1 MPQRNKQITNAQ
13 PPARLGLI
21 LAFYAFIAI
30 GMAEGGLGV
39 LLPSIM
45 QTFHLTAATVT
56 LLFLSQITGYLV
68 AAFTSSL
75 LSNHIGLARM
85 LLLASTLLTGALM
98 IYASAPLW
106 VVMVVTGTVLGLGI
120 GLIDAGINT
129 YIVNDSRHAHFMG
142 MLHGFYGTGALLG
155 PAIATTLL
163 GMHLPWRMVYL
174 VFAGVAFLLVAGMV
188 WAIATDY
195 KPLTQQVKV
204 SGGDARANLHTTLR
218 TPAVL
223 VSGLLLLVYAGT
235 EVSIGN
241 WAYSVQ
247 TISRKTPE
255 MVAGY
260 SITAYWMG
268 LTIGRMGMGYGIKR
282 LGTVRMLDL
291 SLILLAIGLL
301 TWWLLPD
308 QVLSLPVLGLALA
321 AIYPTTMLLV
331 PQGVAAPL
339 VPAAIGFLSSF
350 ASLGAASIPTGI
362 GFLADWVGL
371 EIIPIL
377 MLPLAALMML
387 LHRWLAWHISS
398 NVKQSETTG

>member
-1 MPQRNKQITNAQ
+1 MPQRSQQITRDRA
-13 PPARLGLI
+13 PARLGLI

-45 QTFHLTAATVT
+45 QTFHLTPATVT

-85 LLLASTLLTGALM
+85 LLLASTFLTGALI

-106 VVMVVTGTVLGLGI
+106 AVMVVTGTALGLGI

-129 YIVNDSRHAHFMG
+129 YIVNNSRHAHFIG

-174 VFAGVAFLLVAGMV
+174 VFAGVVGLLVGGMV
-188 WAIATDY
+188 WAIAIDY
-195 KPLTQQVKV
+195 QPLTQQVTV
-204 SGGDARANLHTTLR
+204 SGGDARANLRTALC

-223 VSGLLLLVYAGT
+223 VSGLLLLVYVGT
-235 EVSIGN
+235 EVAIGN

-260 SITAYWMG
+260 SISAYWMG
-268 LTIGRMGMGYGIKR
+268 LTIGRMGMGYVIKR
-282 LGTVRMLDL
+282 LGTVRLIDL
-291 SLILLAIGLL
+291 SLTLLTVGLL
-301 TWWLLPD
+301 SWWLLPN
-308 QVLSLPVLGLALA
+308 QVLSLPIMGFALA
-321 AIYPTTMLLV
+321 AIFPTTMLLV
-331 PQGVAAPL
+331 PQRVATPL
-339 VPAAIGFLSSF
+339 VPAAIGFLTSV
-350 ASLGAASIPTGI
+350 ASLGAAGIPTGV
-362 GFLADWVGL
+362 GFLANWAGL

-377 MLPLAALMML
+377 MLPLALLMML
-387 LHRWLAWHISS
+387 LHRWLVWQGSLS
-398 NVKQSETTG
+398 DSQPEVN

>member
-1 MPQRNKQITNAQ
+1 MPQRSQQITSDRA
-13 PPARLGLI
+13 PARLGLI

-45 QTFHLTAATVT
+45 QTFHLTPATVT

-85 LLLASTLLTGALM
+85 LLLASTFLTGALI

-106 VVMVVTGTVLGLGI
+106 AVMVVTGTALGLGI

-129 YIVNDSRHAHFMG
+129 YIVNDSRHAHFIG

-174 VFAGVAFLLVAGMV
+174 VFAGVVGLLVGGML
-188 WAIATDY
+188 WAITTDY
-195 KPLTQQVKV
+195 QPFTQQVTV
-204 SGGDARANLHTTLR
+204 SGGDARANLRTALC

-223 VSGLLLLVYAGT
+223 VSGLLLLVYVGT
-235 EVSIGN
+235 EVAIGN

-260 SITAYWMG
+260 SISAYWMG
-268 LTIGRMGMGYGIKR
+268 LTIGRMGMGYVIKR
-282 LGTVRMLDL
+282 LGTVRMIDF
-291 SLILLAIGLL
+291 SLTLLTVGLL
-301 TWWLLPD
+301 SWWLLPN

-321 AIYPTTMLLV
+321 TIFPTTMLLV
-331 PQGVAAPL
+331 PQRVAAPL
-339 VPAAIGFLSSF
+339 VPAAIGFLSSV
-350 ASLGAASIPTGI
+350 ASLGAASIPTGV
-362 GFLADWVGL
+362 GFLANWAGL

-377 MLPLAALMML
+377 MLPLVVLMML
-387 LHRWLAWHISS
+387 LHRWLVWHSS
-398 NVKQSETTG
+398 LSDSQPEVN

>member
-1 MPQRNKQITNAQ
+1 MPQHNQPITNTEA
-13 PPARLGLI
+13 PAWLGLI

-30 GMAEGGLGV
+30 GMAEAGLGV

-45 QTFHLTAATVT
+45 QTFHLTPATVT
-56 LLFLSQITGYLV
+56 LLFLSQITGYIV

-75 LSNHIGLARM
+75 LSNQIGLARM
-85 LLLASTLLTGALM
+85 LLLASALLTSALI

-129 YIVNDSRHAHFMG
+129 YIVNDSRHSHFMG

-163 GMHLPWRMVYL
+163 GMHVPWRIIYL
-174 VFAGVAFLLVAGMV
+174 VFASVVFLLAAAML
-188 WAIATDY
+188 WAITTDY
-195 KPLTQQVKV
+195 KPLTQQVQV
-204 SGGDARANLHTTLR
+204 SGGDARANLYTTLR

-223 VSGLLLLVYAGT
+223 ISGLLLLVYVGT
-235 EVSIGN
+235 EVAIGN

-247 TISRKTPE
+247 TISRKMPE

-260 SITAYWMG
+260 SISAYWMG
-268 LTIGRMGMGYGIKR
+268 LTIGRMGMGFGIR
-282 LGTVRMLDL
+282 WLGTVRILDL
-291 SLILLAIGLL
+291 SLMLLMVGVLS
-301 TWWLLPD
+301 WWLLPT

-321 AIYPTTMLLV
+321 VIFPTTMLLV
-331 PQGVAAPL
+331 PQRIAAPL
-339 VPAAIGFLSSF
+339 VPSAIGFLSSV
-350 ASLGAASIPTGI
+350 ASLGAASIPTGV
-362 GFLADWVGL
+362 GFLANWVGL

-377 MLPLAALMML
+377 MLPLAVLMML
-387 LHRWLAWHISS
+387 LHRWLAWHTSS
-398 NVKQSETTG
+398 QAV